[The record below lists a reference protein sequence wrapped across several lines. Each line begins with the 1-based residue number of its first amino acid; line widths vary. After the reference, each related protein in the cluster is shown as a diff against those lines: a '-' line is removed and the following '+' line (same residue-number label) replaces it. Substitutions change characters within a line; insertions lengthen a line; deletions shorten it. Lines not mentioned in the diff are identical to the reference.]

1 MAKRVRLSKGR
12 SRRLFR
18 KTASRTHK
26 KNIKAGPMRGG
37 IRL

>member
-1 MAKRVRLSKGR
+1 MSKHASKRV
-12 SRRLFR
+12 FR

-26 KNIKAGPMRGG
+26 KNLPRTVMRGG

>member
-1 MAKRVRLSKGR
+1 MKRQSMSGKS
-12 SRRLFR
+12 SRKLFS

-26 KNIKAGPMRGG
+26 KNLRGNPMRGG

>member
-1 MAKRVRLSKGR
+1 MRRQKLNGRR
-12 SRRLFR
+12 SRKLFS

-26 KNIKAGPMRGG
+26 KNFRGAVMRGG